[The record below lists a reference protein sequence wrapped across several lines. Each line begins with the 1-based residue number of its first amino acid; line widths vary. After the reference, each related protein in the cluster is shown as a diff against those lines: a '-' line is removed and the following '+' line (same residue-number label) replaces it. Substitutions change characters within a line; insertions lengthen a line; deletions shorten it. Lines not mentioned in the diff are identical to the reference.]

1 MAWILLLAAIA
12 AEVTGT
18 TALKQSAGFSKSVPT
33 IVMGVSY
40 LLAFILLALAVKHL
54 QVSITYAIWSGAG
67 TAAISVIGVYAF
79 DEPLTTAKIIGILL
93 IIGGIVTLNLA
104 SPGGVR

>member
-1 MAWILLLAAIA
+1 
-12 AEVTGT
+12 
-18 TALKQSAGFSKSVPT
+18 
-33 IVMGVSY
+33 MGVSY

-93 IIGGIVTLNLA
+93 VIGGIVTLNLA
-104 SPGGVR
+104 SPG

>member
-1 MAWILLLAAIA
+1 MALILLLAAIA

-18 TALKQSAGFSKSVPT
+18 TALKQSAGYGKVVPT
-33 IVMGVSY
+33 IVMVVSY
-40 LLAFILLALAVKHL
+40 LLAFVLLTLAVKHL
-54 QVSITYAIWSGAG
+54 QVSIAYAIWSGAG

-93 IIGGIVTLNLA
+93 VIGGVVTLNLA
-104 SPGGVR
+104 SPG

>member
-1 MAWILLLAAIA
+1 MDPAARCHCRRGHRDHRAQTERRVQQVRPDDRHGRELPAGIHA
-12 AEVTGT
+12 ARPRGQ
-18 TALKQSAGFSKSVPT
+18 AS
-33 IVMGVSY
+33 
-40 LLAFILLALAVKHL
+40 
-54 QVSITYAIWSGAG
+54 QVSIAYAIWSGAG

-104 SPGGVR
+104 SPG